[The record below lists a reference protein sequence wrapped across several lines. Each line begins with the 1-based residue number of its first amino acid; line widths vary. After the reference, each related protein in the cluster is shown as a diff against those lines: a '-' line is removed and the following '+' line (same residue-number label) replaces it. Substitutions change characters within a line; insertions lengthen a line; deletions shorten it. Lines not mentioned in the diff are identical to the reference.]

1 MADRTSTSRTNGSD
15 LLLNESTITTIVR
28 RIYNSVQSISEEKPP
43 SDTRSTNASIEQE
56 VSQRFSL
63 PRCSRGSSENR
74 GRGSLN
80 SNSRPKYNPNTNYG
94 HGSTSRGKDEK
105 SLKNSKGKTGRAQE
119 HVHKKELILLPHPTY
134 DHVPRFDHKRKLQE
148 LGLIIDGFPVG

>member
-43 SDTRSTNASIEQE
+43 PDTRSTNASIEQE

-80 SNSRPKYNPNTNYG
+80 SNSRPKYNPNTNFL
-94 HGSTSRGKDEK
+94 S
-105 SLKNSKGKTGRAQE
+105 A
-119 HVHKKELILLPHPTY
+119 
-134 DHVPRFDHKRKLQE
+134 
-148 LGLIIDGFPVG
+148 